1 MSFFLGIIQT
11 GSQTLDARLL
21 DHLRRQGKPVID
33 EPGAWFQRE
42 GSNNDLLIDDDIA
55 VFVDGP
61 VYAEG
66 QAAAKA
72 VAEAWRHWGPAFIK
86 HLNGDFS
93 AVVWD
98 RRSRTLHL
106 FRDPMGTRR
115 LYWSFNRG
123 IFRWLP
129 NSRRSPVSL
138 MKNGSS
144 LVNISPSIS
153 HFGSYMHHERS
164 SEGSTNCKP
173 PTGSD

>member
-42 GSNNDLLIDDDIA
+42 GSNNDRLIDDDIA

-86 HLNGDFS
+86 HLNGDRRPWFGTG
-93 AVVWD
+93 AVVPFI
-98 RRSRTLHL
+98 LH
-106 FRDPMGTRR
+106 DPMGTRR

-123 IFRWLP
+123 IFRVASEFQALTSLP
-129 NSRRSPVSL
+129 DENGARS
-138 MKNGSS
+138 
-144 LVNISPSIS
+144 
-153 HFGSYMHHERS
+153 
-164 SEGSTNCKP
+164 
-173 PTGSD
+173 